1 MAFGLVGTVVGGVW
15 LLPARLESAAVL
27 LNLAGRPTNTG
38 WAGVVLPD
46 RRVAVTTRDVAVPT
60 RDGAI
65 DARLYEP
72 QHRSGHTLIVFPG
85 VHAGGLDEPRLVRFA
100 RRLAETGT
108 RVLSVPLPD
117 LRRFRLTPRSTDM
130 IEDATGWLAGQ
141 RDLAPEGR
149 VDLAGISFAGGLA
162 MVAAGRPS
170 LRDKL
175 DRVVSFGG
183 QADLPRVMRYLCTGE
198 LPGGGHRAPHDY
210 GLAVV
215 LLHSLT
221 HLVPIEQQAELD
233 RAVVGFLSASS
244 IYESRPEEGERL
256 LNEVRAAQSRMAEP
270 ARGLLA
276 AVLARDVAA
285 LGPRL
290 LPFVEDVAG
299 NPALSPAR
307 SMASGLPTFLLHGEA
322 DNVIPPSETPA
333 LAAYLES
340 HGNRDVRFLLTPLVS
355 HATMTGGASPVDALR
370 LINFWTAMTRH

>member
-1 MAFGLVGTVVGGVW
+1 M
-15 LLPARLESAAVL
+15 
-27 LNLAGRPTNTG
+27 
-38 WAGVVLPD
+38 LPD

-60 RDGAI
+60 RHGAI

-72 QHRSGHTLIVFPG
+72 QQRSGHTLIVFPG

-100 RRLAETGT
+100 QRLAETGT

-130 IEDATGWLAGQ
+130 IEDATGWLAGD

-170 LRDKL
+170 LQDKV

-198 LPGGGHRAPHDY
+198 LPGGGRRTPHDY

-221 HLVPIEQQAELD
+221 HLVPIEQQADLD
-233 RAVVGFLSASS
+233 RAIVDFLGASS
-244 IYESRPEEGERL
+244 VYESRPEEGERL
-256 LNEVRAAQSRMAEP
+256 LAEVRAAQARMAEP

-290 LPFVEDVAG
+290 LPFVEDVA
-299 NPALSPAR
+299 ATSRTLAR
-307 SMASGLPTFLLHGEA
+307 RGRRRPDSRRFSCTVRPTTSF
-322 DNVIPPSETPA
+322 
-333 LAAYLES
+333 
-340 HGNRDVRFLLTPLVS
+340 
-355 HATMTGGASPVDALR
+355 
-370 LINFWTAMTRH
+370 RHRKRRHWPRT